1 MLIEEHELIQKA
13 KQGNMEAFEE
23 LIYRYDKHVLAIAYN
38 FRMNR
43 EDAKDIYQEVF
54 MRVFRSIKSFEEK
67 SEFSTWLYRIVTNV
81 CISFKRSQ
89 KKYEFVSINNCND
102 EDENYNSTEN
112 LLADESRSDDL
123 LIGNE
128 ITKMIWQ
135 AVDTLSPQQKLAFT
149 YKYLHNNKIRE
160 IAVMMNCTES
170 SIKKY
175 LFIATRKIREKVK
188 NLL

>member
-1 MLIEEHELIQKA
+1 MA
-13 KQGNMEAFEE
+13 AFED
-23 LIYRYDKHVLAIAYN
+23 LIYRYDKRVLSIAYN
-38 FRMNR
+38 FRLNR

-54 MRVFRSIKSFEEK
+54 LRVFRGLKDFEGK

-89 KKYEFVSINNCND
+89 KKYEYVLIDQEYDGD
-102 EDENYNSTEN
+102 EKYNSLN
-112 LLADESRSDDL
+112 NVIVDESKTDDQ

-128 ITKMIWQ
+128 ITKKIWN
-135 AVDTLSPQQKLAFT
+135 AVDTLSPQQKLTFT
-149 YKYLHNNKIRE
+149 YKYLHEYKIKE

-175 LFIATRKIREKVK
+175 LFIASRKIREKLK
-188 NLL
+188 DLL